1 MTVVPALGLVL
12 LSMIVLCVRPAS
24 SQSFVGVNYGEVAD
38 NLPSPEATVKL
49 LKSTTI
55 SKIRLYGANPGMLK
69 SLAQTGISIVIGT
82 SNADISKLAINPS
95 AAADWVSTNVVPF
108 VPSSKISTISVGNEV
123 LLYGDDGLKSQ
134 LLPAM
139 QNLHKA
145 LVDRKLDSNIKIS
158 TVHPMSILAQSD
170 PPSSGTFKSADA
182 DVLTGILSF
191 LKQTASPFMINPYPF
206 FAYSGDPR
214 PVTLAFCLF
223 QPNPGRR
230 DANTGISY
238 TNMFDAQV
246 DAVRSAVNGLGFE
259 TVELVVAETGW
270 PHAGDANEVG
280 ANVENAKAYNKGLIS
295 HLNSNVGTPLM
306 PKKTIG
312 TYIFA
317 LYDEDMKPNP
327 TSERSFG
334 LYRPDQTAN
343 YDVGLA
349 KTSSAEQRNVKISPS
364 ASEKKKWCVAK
375 PGVSDVEL
383 QANIDYACAQT
394 EVDCQRI
401 EIGGACYLPNT
412 LLSHAN
418 FAMSLLYQSSE
429 KKPWDC
435 DFSKTAT
442 VTDKNPSTVNTCIY

>member
-1 MTVVPALGLVL
+1 M
-12 LSMIVLCVRPAS
+12 
-24 SQSFVGVNYGEVAD
+24 
-38 NLPSPEATVKL
+38 KL

-55 SKIRLYGANPGMLK
+55 SKIRLYGVNPGMLK

-170 PPSSGTFKSADA
+170 PPSSGTFKPADA

-306 PKKTIG
+306 PKKTID

-317 LYDEDMKPNP
+317 LYDEDLKPNP

-349 KTSSAEQRNVKISPS
+349 KTSSAEQRNVRIIFSRKQ
-364 ASEKKKWCVAK
+364 V
-375 PGVSDVEL
+375 VLSDRLIRIFNAGENL
-383 QANIDYACAQT
+383 SQ
-394 EVDCQRI
+394 CQ
-401 EIGGACYLPNT
+401 
-412 LLSHAN
+412 
-418 FAMSLLYQSSE
+418 
-429 KKPWDC
+429 
-435 DFSKTAT
+435 
-442 VTDKNPSTVNTCIY
+442 